1 MRHNARLFQSVEDAV
16 EYVRTNKSLSLPK
29 AKAFVE
35 QNTVIKNDNFLWI
48 MTD

>member
-1 MRHNARLFQSVEDAV
+1 MKHSARLFQSVEDAV